1 MPPRK
6 KPAPGTPADDEL
18 LEIRKTIIIAIASD
32 EQLMERLVLKG
43 GNALDIVYRI
53 GERSSLDV
61 DFSMAGDFRDEDE
74 LVAMRERLFSAL
86 RDRFDSLGYAVFDEK
101 LEHRPRDQGGPGLTV
116 WGGYNAVFKL
126 IPRDRLLALGGTPG
140 LAPTGTLLD
149 AVRREARVSGPN
161 SQRVFL
167 IEISKFEYCEG
178 RTQTEVEGFDCYVY
192 TPAMIAAEKLR
203 AICQQL
209 PEYALRRHPA
219 PRPRDFFDIHTIATR
234 AGCDLAAPAH
244 HDLVRQMFATKEVPL
259 ELIAQ
264 IGTDETRAF
273 HAQQWSAVVDA
284 VRGGAPEPFD
294 FYFDFVVGEGR
305 RVLEALGD
313 IPAP

>member
-1 MPPRK
+1 MARPK
-6 KPAPGTPADDEL
+6 KAAPGAAADEEL

-32 EQLMERLVLKG
+32 EKLMERLVLKG

-74 LVAMRERLFSAL
+74 LEVMRERLFSAL

-126 IPRDRLLALGGTPG
+126 IPRDRLVALGGVPG
-140 LAPTGTLLD
+140 MAPTGAVLD

-178 RTQTEVEGFDCYVY
+178 RKQAEVEGFDCYVY

-209 PEYALRRHPA
+209 PAYSLRRHPA
-219 PRPRDFFDIHTIATR
+219 PRPRDFFDIHTIATQ
-234 AGCDLAAPAH
+234 AGCDLADPAH

-273 HAQQWSAVVDA
+273 HAQQWAAVVDS
-284 VRGGAPEPFD
+284 VRGGVPGLFD

-305 RVLEALGD
+305 RLLETLR
-313 IPAP
+313 ITPAP